1 MAFLFSI
8 VAANRLAA
16 EGGRQI
22 DAGLHGTFV
31 SFMTSW

>member
-1 MAFLFSI
+1 LFSI
-8 VAANRLAA
+8 VTTNRLAA
-16 EGGRQI
+16 KGGRQI

>member
-1 MAFLFSI
+1 LFSI
-8 VAANRLAA
+8 FATNREAA

-31 SFMTSW
+31 SYMASW